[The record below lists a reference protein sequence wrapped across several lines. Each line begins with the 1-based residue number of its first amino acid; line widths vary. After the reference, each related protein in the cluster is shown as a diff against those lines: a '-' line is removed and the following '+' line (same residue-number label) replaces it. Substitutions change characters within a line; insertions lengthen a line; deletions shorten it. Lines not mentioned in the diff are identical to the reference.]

1 MKTDKKAYK
10 GDGKYPYQEPM
21 PYESAH
27 EVPPPQKGGGSSGS
41 DALYRGAWLENDFDG
56 RAEQYDK
63 YLKEGQNV

>member
-10 GDGKYPYQEPM
+10 GDGKYGYQEPM
-21 PYESAH
+21 PYESPS
-27 EVPPPQKGGGSSGS
+27 EVPHPGKGATMSGS

-63 YLKEGQNV
+63 YLKEGQKV